1 MKRYAVEL
9 VGTFFLVLTIGTAAG
24 LGHAGAAT
32 PLAVGAVL
40 VALIFAGGH
49 VSGAH
54 YNPAVTLAF
63 WLRGTFPRRDIPG
76 FLLAQLVGAGLAA
89 GAVSYLGRGAP
100 LTAARFEL
108 GPALLAEVL
117 FTFALCW
124 VILNVASAHALAGNP
139 VYGLAIG
146 ALVTAGI
153 YAVGPTSG
161 AVFNPA
167 VAFGLCAVGLAAW
180 SSFGVYLAAH
190 VLGAVAAVAFFK
202 ATVD

>member
-32 PLAVGAVL
+32 PLAVGAVM
-40 VALIFAGGH
+40 IGIIYAGGH

-63 WLRGTFPRRDIPG
+63 VLHGRFPRRDVPG
-76 FLLAQLVGAGLAA
+76 YLAAQLLGALLAA
-89 GAVSYLGRGAP
+89 GCVDVLGGGVTLAAASFE
-100 LTAARFEL
+100 TA
-108 GPALLAEVL
+108 PALLAEIL

-124 VILNVASAHALAGNP
+124 VILNVATAKALEGNGFYA
-139 VYGLAIG
+139 VAI
-146 ALVTAGI
+146 AAVVTAGI
-153 YAVGPTSG
+153 YAVGPISG

-167 VAFGLCAVGLAAW
+167 VAVGLATLGLATW
-180 SSFGVYLAAH
+180 SVLGVYLLAQI
-190 VLGAVAAVAFFK
+190 VGAVAAVLVFK
-202 ATVD
+202 ATT